1 MKYRCD
7 MVKDLMPLCLDH
19 EASESSEQTVIEHL
33 AECKECSKYYE
44 ALGKEMEPIK
54 EQDDKE
60 NKYVRLASKLRKKRK
75 ITAAFITLFVC
86 IFCFSCLCYA
96 NGYRLSSRA
105 AADLSG
111 RLKDVSQ
118 MVACYEWKDDLHFY
132 IYDSYSCYDVVHVER
147 TLLGWKQFD
156 TYLNWPKWSMYEENI
171 GIEVAGANL
180 HFRYDEGVQLFPFM
194 VYDENVKSIE
204 VTCFEQTQTKEIT
217 PGGMVLFT
225 FDAALGQSNED
236 VEATAYDENGN
247 AVYRLETQNG
257 RWVWVSILL

>member
-44 ALGKEMEPIK
+44 DLGKEMEPIK

-75 ITAAFITLFVC
+75 ITAAFIASFVW
-86 IFCFSCLCYA
+86 IFCVSCLCYA

-111 RLKDVSQ
+111 RLKPVSQ
-118 MVACYEWKDDLHFY
+118 MIACYEWKDDLHFY
-132 IYDSYSCYDVVHVER
+132 IYDSYSCYDVVHVKR

-156 TYLNWPKWSMYEENI
+156 TYLNWPKWSIYEENI
-171 GIEVAGANL
+171 GIEMAGSTL
-180 HFRYDEGVQLFPFM
+180 HFRYDEGVQLFPVR

-204 VTCFEQTQTKEIT
+204 VTCFGQTQTKEVSS
-217 PGGMVLFT
+217 GEVVLFT
-225 FDAALGQSNED
+225 FDAPLGQSNEEI
-236 VEATAYDENGN
+236 EATAYDESGS
-247 AVYRLETQNG
+247 AVYRLESQNG
-257 RWVWVSILL
+257 MWIWVSILQ